1 MASIGG
7 LPADIGRYQ
16 EYQVLTNYIKRNQV
30 LFKNLGPLG
39 KAVLEKGIRDPIRM
53 AREAGA
59 NDDYILNFIDA
70 VASAVTPDRA
80 GNLASV
86 CSDSGREWLMEML
99 NSPDQWAVCSSPD
112 P

>member
-1 MASIGG
+1 MASFGG

-16 EYQVLTNYIKRNQV
+16 EYQALTNYIKRNQV

-59 NDDYILNFIDA
+59 NDDLGQQ
-70 VASAVTPDRA
+70 TPA
-80 GNLASV
+80 KQ
-86 CSDSGREWLMEML
+86 
-99 NSPDQWAVCSSPD
+99 P
-112 P
+112 